1 MRVDAIDPAESVV
14 LTFDFSAALEVGE
27 TLSGPLSPPS
37 VVMTLGFDDTPTRV
51 LNGSPQYAPGNL
63 AVLVP
68 VKGGLVDR
76 DYAIKVV
83 VGTTN
88 PAKVLALVAHLPI
101 REDS

>member
-14 LTFDFSAALEVGE
+14 LTFDFSPALDAGE
-27 TLSGPLSPPS
+27 TLTGTIT
-37 VVMTLGFDDTPTRV
+37 TLVSMALGSDATPHNV
-51 LNGSPQYAPGNL
+51 LNGTPAFGVGNTS
-63 AVLVP
+63 VLVG

-83 VGTTN
+83 VGTSN

-101 REDS
+101 REEA